1 MHDAHFSF
9 IPLLVVVALAFL
21 VPVLLSPIKRFGIPV
36 VVGEIVAGIIFG
48 RSGFDVIKTGIV
60 LQVLSVF
67 GFAYLMFLSGLEINF
82 SEAAAGRR
90 GLGRRRLVRN
100 PFFVGGTMFVLSA
113 ALSLLAGFELT
124 RQGLVGDPWIMALIL
139 TTTSLGVVAPVL
151 KERGLTANEYG
162 QTILVSALLAD
173 FVTILLISA
182 YVLYI
187 GHGANSRV
195 LLVLVLFAVFVAVY
209 RIGARFKRHAP
220 ARRIMQALSTA
231 TAQIRVRAAFA
242 VALVF
247 MALSESL
254 GIANILGA
262 FLAGVIIS
270 LLSGGGGASML
281 REKLDAI
288 GYGFFIPI
296 FFIMVGV
303 KFDLAALLGSRT
315 TLLLVPILIGLAYAV
330 KFASVLVMGI
340 GYRWRETFAAGA
352 LLSARLSFIVAV
364 ATIGLEMGVISEAVN
379 SAIILVS
386 VVTCTLSPILFSL
399 MLPRKHRAGDQ
410 VFIVGAR
417 PEAESLAQRLK
428 SHDLDVALVKD
439 LKLPGAAE
447 GAGEDSRANL
457 LERMREAG
465 MADAAAVVVM
475 AEDGA
480 DNLNIARL
488 AREVFATRDVIAW
501 VGNPADNSRFREAGV
516 RIVNPQYS
524 TLLMLEGL
532 VINPAALSVGADPG
546 EDQDVQVVKLQ
557 NQLLVGRQIKQF
569 GLPASV
575 RVLRIERG
583 DASLV
588 PEMTTVLQANDT
600 LTLSGEKSELDACAR
615 LFARRW

>member
-1 MHDAHFSF
+1 MPEANFSF
-9 IPLLVVVALAFL
+9 IPLLIVVALAFL
-21 VPVLLSPIKRFGIPV
+21 VPVLLSPIKRYGIPV
-36 VVGEIVAGIIFG
+36 VVGEIVAGIVFG
-48 RSGFDVIKTGIV
+48 RSGFDLIPTDVV

-82 SEAAAGRR
+82 SEATMARR

-113 ALSLLAGFELT
+113 ALSLVAGFELM
-124 RQGLVGDPWIMALIL
+124 RYGLTQDPWIMAMIL

-151 KERGLTANEYG
+151 KERGLTANEFG

-182 YVLYI
+182 YVLFL
-187 GHGANSRV
+187 GHGTNARV

-209 RIGARFKRHAP
+209 RIGARFQRHAP

-242 VALVF
+242 VTLVF

-270 LLSGGGGASML
+270 LLSGSGGSML

-303 KFDLAALLGSRT
+303 KFDLSALMDSRA
-315 TLLLVPILIGLAYAV
+315 TLLLVPVLIGLAYAV
-330 KFASVLVMGI
+330 KFISVLVMGI

-364 ATIGLEMGVISEAVN
+364 AAIALAMGAISEAVN
-379 SAIILVS
+379 SAIILVA
-386 VVTCTLSPILFSL
+386 VVTCTLSPILFSQV
-399 MLPRKHRAGDQ
+399 LPRKHRVGDR
-410 VFIVGAR
+410 VFIVGSR
-417 PEAESLAQRLK
+417 PEAESLAERLK
-428 SHDLDVALVKD
+428 AHDLDVVLVKNF
-439 LKLPGAAE
+439 KSSRAQAGV
-447 GAGEDSRANL
+447 GEDTRAHL
-457 LERMREAG
+457 LARLREAG
-465 MADAAAVVVM
+465 MAAAGTVVAMAV
-475 AEDGA
+475 DSG

-501 VGNPADNSRFREAGV
+501 VGNPADNPRFREAGV

-546 EDQDVQVVKLQ
+546 ENQEVRVVKLQ
-557 NQLLVGRQIKQF
+557 NQLLVGRQIKHL
-569 GLPASV
+569 GLLGSV
-575 RVLRIERG
+575 RVLRIERS
-583 DASLV
+583 DTTLV

-600 LTLSGEKSELDACAR
+600 LTLSGENSEVDACAR

>member
-1 MHDAHFSF
+1 MHDAQFSF

-21 VPVLLSPIKRFGIPV
+21 VPVLLSPIKRYGIPV
-36 VVGEIVAGIIFG
+36 VVGEIIAGIIFG
-48 RSGFDVIKTGIV
+48 RSGFDVIKTDVV

-82 SEAAAGRR
+82 SEATISRR
-90 GLGRRRLVRN
+90 GLGRRRFVRN
-100 PFFVGGTMFVLSA
+100 PFFVGGTMFAISA
-113 ALSLLAGFELT
+113 GLSLLAGLELT
-124 RQGLVGDPWIMALIL
+124 RRGLAGDPWIMALIL

-151 KERGLTANEYG
+151 KERGLTAGEYG
-162 QTILVSALLAD
+162 QAILVSALLAD

-187 GHGANSRV
+187 GHGANARV

-209 RIGARFKRHAP
+209 RIGARFQRHAP

-242 VALVF
+242 VTLVF

-270 LLSGGGGASML
+270 LLSGGGASML

-303 KFDLAALLGSRT
+303 KFDLAALIGSRT

-330 KFASVLVMGI
+330 KFVSVLVMGI

-364 ATIGLEMGVISEAVN
+364 AAIGLEMGVISEAVN
-379 SAIILVS
+379 SAIILVA
-386 VVTCTLSPILFSL
+386 VVTCTLSPILFSQ

-417 PEAESLAQRLK
+417 AEAESLAERLK
-428 SHDLDVALVKD
+428 SHDLDVVLVKN
-439 LKLPGAAE
+439 LKLPTAPD
-447 GAGEDSRANL
+447 GESADSRAGL
-457 LERMREAG
+457 LERMREVGMSDAG
-465 MADAAAVVVM
+465 TVVVM
-475 AEDGA
+475 SEDGT

-501 VGNPADNSRFREAGV
+501 VGNPADNQRFRETGV

>member
-1 MHDAHFSF
+1 MHGAQFSF
-9 IPLLVVVALAFL
+9 IPLLIVVALAFL
-21 VPVLLSPIKRFGIPV
+21 VPVLLSPIKRYGIPV
-36 VVGEIVAGIIFG
+36 VVGEIVAGIVFG
-48 RSGFDVIKTGIV
+48 HSGINLIHTDVV

-82 SEAAAGRR
+82 SEATAGRR

-100 PFFVGGTMFVLSA
+100 PFFVGGAMFVLSA
-113 ALSLLAGFELT
+113 ALSLVAGFALT
-124 RQGLVGDPWIMALIL
+124 HYGLTKDPWIMAMIL

-151 KERGLTANEYG
+151 KERGLTANEFG
-162 QTILVSALLAD
+162 QTILMSALLAD

-182 YVLYI
+182 YVIFI
-187 GHGANSRV
+187 GNGANARV
-195 LLVLVLFAVFVAVY
+195 LLVLVLFAVFVAAY
-209 RIGARFKRHAP
+209 RIGARFQRNAR

-242 VALVF
+242 VVLVF

-270 LLSGGGGASML
+270 LLSGSGGSML

-303 KFDLAALLGSRT
+303 KFDLGALIGSRT
-315 TLLLVPILIGLAYAV
+315 TLLLVPVLIGMAYAV
-330 KFASVLVMGI
+330 KFISVLVMRL

-364 ATIGLEMGVISEAVN
+364 AAIALEMGVISEAVN
-379 SAIILVS
+379 SAIILVA
-386 VVTCTLSPILFSL
+386 VVTCTLSPILFNQ

-410 VFIVGAR
+410 VFVIGTR
-417 PEAESLAQRLK
+417 SEAQSLVERLK
-428 SHDLDVALVKD
+428 SHDLDVISIKD
-439 LKLPGAAE
+439 FKSPAGPDGASE
-447 GAGEDSRANL
+447 ESRANL

-465 MADAAAVVVM
+465 LSDAGTVVVM
-475 AEDGA
+475 SEDGA

-501 VGNPADNSRFREAGV
+501 VGNPADNARFREAGV

-532 VINPAALSVGADPG
+532 VINPAAHSVGADPD
-546 EDQDVQVVKLQ
+546 ENQEVRVIKLQ
-557 NQLLVGRQIKQF
+557 NQFFAGRQIRHL
-569 GLPASV
+569 GLPGSV
-575 RVLRIERG
+575 RVLRVERG
-583 DASLV
+583 DATLM
-588 PEMTTVLQANDT
+588 PEQATVLQTNDT
-600 LTLSGEKSELDACAR
+600 LTLSGEKSEVDAFAR